1 MPRPFCVNRCFS
13 SQSPREYH
21 IIDVIDKFAMDA
33 RCSLSELRKSKSGDF
48 RGSPFAV
55 RRLLECKDDVRGH
68 LQSCSLS
75 KRCGHETES
84 ETLNFGTL
92 SDLRVDIF
100 YCCCNGTLGKS
111 YPE

>member
-13 SQSPREYH
+13 SQSPHEYH

-55 RRLLECKDDVRGH
+55 RRLLECKMTLEVTYKVAAFLKDVVMR
-68 LQSCSLS
+68 LNRRLLILE
-75 KRCGHETES
+75 RCLILES
-84 ETLNFGTL
+84 ISSIVAAMEH
-92 SDLRVDIF
+92 
-100 YCCCNGTLGKS
+100 
-111 YPE
+111 